1 MKKISIEARDNTPA
15 VILDKESGKMEI
27 RGFSFPDEAYEFYNE
42 IVSWFKDYEKD
53 PNPTTKMVFDFNYV
67 NSTSAKYINDI
78 LKKLDA
84 INASGKAVSIEW
96 FFDEDDEDIQ
106 QLGNTLKEFHKATFT
121 VLAKKPLANQSKTKL
136 FD

>member
-15 VILDKESGKMEI
+15 VILDKENGKMEI
-27 RGFSFPDEAYEFYNE
+27 RGYSFPDEAFEFYNE

-53 PNPTTKMVFDFNYV
+53 PNATTSMVFDFKYV

-84 INASGKAVSIEW
+84 INASGKPVSIEW

-106 QLGNTLKEFHKATFT
+106 QLGNTLKEFHKATFAVT
-121 VLAKKPLANQSKTKL
+121 AKKQLAESAKRKL
-136 FD
+136 F